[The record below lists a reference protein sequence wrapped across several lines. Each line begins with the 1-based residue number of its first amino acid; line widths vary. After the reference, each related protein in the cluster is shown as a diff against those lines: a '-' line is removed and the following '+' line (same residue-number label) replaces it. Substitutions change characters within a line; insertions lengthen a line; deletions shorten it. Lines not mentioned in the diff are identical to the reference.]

1 MSATNEST
9 QYTFQAE
16 IAQLLQLLSHSL
28 YQNRE
33 IAIRELVSNASDAL
47 DKARF
52 IAVSS
57 DAIRSDES
65 FEITITPDAESKVLT
80 IHDNGIG
87 MTQEDLVNNLG
98 TIARSGSL
106 DFVNKLSGDEKKDMS
121 IIGQFGVGFYSAFM
135 LASRVEVVTRSH
147 TEDAGWRWESD
158 GTGSFT
164 IEAADVAGRGTEV
177 RLHLK
182 DDVAGEFIEPTRL
195 KYIIS
200 KYSTFVPYPIKLD
213 GEHINDQPP
222 IWVEPKSSLKDEQYE
237 EFFKYLTHRPEKP
250 LWHLHLSADSPFQ
263 FYSILFCPE
272 TNLERMG
279 FGHDEHGLHLCA
291 KRILVQN
298 DNRDLLPEYL
308 RFIHGLVDSSDLPL
322 NVSREALQD
331 NTIFRK
337 MRKVLVKRVLDHLSK
352 MSKDDVAAYEKFYTQ
367 FGTILREGISSD
379 FENKDKIAS
388 LLRFQSSHSPDGE
401 SLVSLDEYVERS
413 PDEQKQIYF
422 LGGSD
427 RAAIER
433 SPNLEVFRK
442 RNLEVLYL
450 VDPADEFVLSH
461 VGKFKDYDIVSVDS
475 AELALP
481 DAGGDEDKK
490 DDDAKTEEPDAAG
503 LGLIL
508 KLFKDALGDQ
518 VTDVRKSE
526 RLTESACCIVNPDG
540 GMSTQ
545 MQKVLQSNAPGFEMN
560 KLILEV
566 NPNVPL
572 VKRLCELVKNED
584 NNEFVKECGRQFYAN
599 ALVQAGIAPNGDEM
613 ADRIQKFMEELAE
626 KKSSIAMG

>member
-1 MSATNEST
+1 MTTTDNPTE
-9 QYTFQAE
+9 YTFQAE

-52 IAVSS
+52 VAVSS
-57 DAIRSDES
+57 DAIGSDES
-65 FEITITPDAESKVLT
+65 FEITIDPDKEAKVLT
-80 IHDNGIG
+80 IRDNGIG
-87 MTQEDLVNNLG
+87 MTKEDLVNNLG

-106 DFVNKLSGDEKKDMS
+106 DFVNKLSGDEKDDMS

-135 LASRVEVVTRSH
+135 LATKVEVVTRSH
-147 TEDAGWRWESD
+147 TEDKGWRWESD

-164 IEAADVAGRGTEV
+164 IEQTDVENRGTEV

-182 DDVAGEFIEPTRL
+182 DDVAGEFTEPTRL
-195 KYIIS
+195 KYIITR
-200 KYSTFVPYPIKLD
+200 YSTFVPYAIKLD
-213 GEHINDQPP
+213 GEHLNDQPP
-222 IWVEPKSSLKDEQYE
+222 IWVEPKSSLKQEQYDQ
-237 EFFKYLTHRPEKP
+237 FFEYLTHRPGKP
-250 LWHLHLSADSPFQ
+250 MWHLHLSADSPFQ
-263 FYSILFCPE
+263 FYSILYCPD

-298 DNRDLLPEYL
+298 DNRELLPEYL
-308 RFIHGLVDSSDLPL
+308 RFIHGLVDSADLPL

-331 NTIFRK
+331 NTVFRK
-337 MRKVLVKRVLDHLSK
+337 MRKVLVKRVLDHLGK
-352 MSKDDVAAYEKFYTQ
+352 MAKDDNEAYSKFYEQ
-367 FGTILREGISSD
+367 FGTILREGVSSD
-379 FENKDKIAS
+379 FDNKDKIAG
-388 LLRFQSSHSPDGE
+388 LLRFQSSHADADSLTALDG
-401 SLVSLDEYVERS
+401 YIERA
-413 PDEQKQIYF
+413 PEEQKQIYF

-427 RAAIER
+427 RQSVER

-450 VDPADEFVLSH
+450 IDPSDEFVLSH
-461 VGKFKDYDIVSVDS
+461 VGKYQDYDIISVDS
-475 AELALP
+475 AELSLP
-481 DAGGDEDKK
+481 EVGDDEKK
-490 DDDAKTEEPDAAG
+490 DDESAAEKTDEAG
-503 LGLIL
+503 LGMVL
-508 KLFKDALGDQ
+508 KLFKDALGDR
-518 VTDVRKSE
+518 VADVRKSE
-526 RLTESACCIVNPDG
+526 RLTDSACCIVNPDG

-566 NPNVPL
+566 NPTVPL
-572 VKRLCELVKNED
+572 IGRLCELVKNED
-584 NNEFVKECGRQFYAN
+584 NNGFVQECGRQFYAN
-599 ALVQAGIAPNGDEM
+599 ALVQAGLAPNGDEM
-613 ADRIQKFMEELAE
+613 ADRVQKFMEELAD